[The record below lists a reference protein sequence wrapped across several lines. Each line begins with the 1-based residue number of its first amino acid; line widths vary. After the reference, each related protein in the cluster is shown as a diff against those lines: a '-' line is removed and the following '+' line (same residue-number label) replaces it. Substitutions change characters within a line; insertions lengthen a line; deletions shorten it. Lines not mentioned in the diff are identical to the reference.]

1 VCKREFSLLSVLF
14 SSFAFSFSRIFFF
27 YFIFPAYLHYHHGFF
42 AFMLLRGWL
51 SEALHVKKP
60 SLLL

>member
-14 SSFAFSFSRIFFF
+14 SSFAFSFSRIFF